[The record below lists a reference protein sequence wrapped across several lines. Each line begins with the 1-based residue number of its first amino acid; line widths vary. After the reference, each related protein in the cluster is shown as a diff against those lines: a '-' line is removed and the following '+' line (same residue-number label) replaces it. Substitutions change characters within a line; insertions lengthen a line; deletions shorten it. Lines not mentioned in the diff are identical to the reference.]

1 MDSSAG
7 EPFSPSN
14 TSDINYPIPKDRYLE
29 PIRYNSNP
37 ATIPGIMY
45 DIHQWIARTGHFKT
59 LLEHR
64 AVALSNGALAI
75 DQTDSIQFIDKQL
88 LRAEQHDFFNPC
100 PATEVRIANYNI
112 KQATYPRPTPY
123 TPTNTPVPKDQSR
136 NYVVSSHKVDDQLR
150 MLMSSMAHVFEDR
163 DAAHAIIEQCNGDGT
178 KFLEIWREQASR
190 SKPSDLALVTSQRD
204 AAYTCGIVGE
214 LTFGSLNEALKNFL
228 KIERTCPPELRKSE
242 AERTAFIV
250 TKMLTDVSTRSA
262 FEQLL
267 MVASPPIEGF
277 DATLEAARSM
287 LRTRQTYSEL
297 DAVKTSSSQF
307 GGMQALSVEQHAALA
322 SVRIDAKLLSPGQA
336 AVTADAVIA
345 QQTAAFAAGDPP
357 KTDAKGKGGKGGKG
371 SKGKGGKGKGGK
383 GKSKGPPAST
393 EFVIPRDE
401 NGKVNGWVLGMS
413 PCWCKQAGLDDG
425 KHIFDHCKYDENGKL
440 KVKTANVADVSGS
453 IPVGI
458 PADQMAA
465 FASIAKKFMDAQPQ
479 AASDDTSATQH
490 AKSAVVTPPED
501 IESLMDDDTVTE
513 QLRQFYALS
522 TEQKAAATKVKTVI
536 SNIITIFLWSLV
548 ALTVIAA
555 VVAGL
560 HFIACGIPG
569 SNALSQ
575 MNSAHLEVP
584 ISHYNA
590 FPWITWI
597 LFKATERLTLVWQYY
612 NLWLGYI
619 FYFIKVN
626 ARIAL
631 TLFGIYFFRRD
642 LACAGSHILHV
653 LHSTVRPL
661 RSAPTITERTN
672 RLERTVQSLTRISHT
687 FPRMIGCIILLSG
700 LLPGALGHP
709 SLDHSSP
716 SHGLCINVNTTGIQ
730 HIDLPVRGANYN
742 PFDASATKRV
752 DNIDEPSTH
761 TAFLR
766 EQLSASESAGQT
778 AVLTAMLTAKASKS
792 IAKGISPLTVF
803 HAALDSGCT
812 GSCTGY
818 IDRLINLRPCKEV
831 YSQANGRLSYCHWK
845 GDMPVYV
852 KTSAN
857 TTVSMTISNVRYVP
871 DFKYTL
877 LSVKQ
882 LWREQNIDARFRD
895 LNHLEL
901 PSGKVTIPFD
911 IKSDL
916 PIVTL
921 SSAAPIFNRAS
932 KKTHLHNAL
941 VGFHSTKSVS
951 HIAKLSSSQAGQ
963 LMHRRGHGS
972 IAKIRATVHTSADA
986 PINLA
991 SAPPISCVHCASAQM
1006 RRTAHSGHLHVPT
1019 PEPGDLHVDL
1029 KEMKNTSLFGAY
1041 RYAAFFIDE
1050 HTRFVTVE
1058 FLKTKDEVIN
1068 ATKRAIA
1075 KFDALVGI
1083 PVGEDGKPLSRPKVR
1098 RLHRDHEGQ
1107 LESFTF
1113 DKFRA
1118 EASLHSTTSPPH
1130 DHNLNP
1136 IAESTIRTID
1146 VLATT
1151 FARQAGAPPGF
1162 WPEAFRHAVDFHN
1175 SSSSTSVGSS
1185 TADSN
1190 ISPYQRFTLK
1200 QPKIM
1205 DLCTFGTCAVVLK
1218 PPQHVVKG
1226 GLSPRGWV
1234 GIFLGRCTDSPGCWE
1249 VWVPEIGRKVR
1260 SSSVMCDE
1268 ERFPWLGKNAYCPLS
1283 TPERSISQPSPSLG
1297 GAHPHDHHVDAAAS
1311 GNTSINDTPKRH
1323 LKFLNLFS
1331 GPYVRAKGLS
1341 DRIKSFGWNDVT
1353 NLDNDVSV
1361 GGGWADDL
1369 MNDAKYALL
1378 MQHAKEGNFDSMMIA
1393 FPCTTFSIA
1402 RFFDAT
1408 DERGDRGPTPIR
1420 DRDHPDGL
1428 PEERLTSNQ
1437 VKELRASNRLLDRT
1451 IDLAI
1456 AARLSPGKTTIVF
1469 ENPADRT
1476 VRGTPHFMED
1486 IPHGSLFATSHI
1498 KRFKQAVGDTSE
1510 VTFAYC
1516 RFGGDSQKY
1525 TTLLYT
1531 NDAATVLDQLSGPE
1545 YQCNHPPRSH
1555 KTQIAGGRTNDGW
1568 ASAAEA
1574 AYPEQLCV
1582 RLAMAFTCARTGQVT
1597 PLLSKGWD
1605 KSSSSKSISVGAQ
1618 SSSSDPP
1625 KSIATDIA
1633 PELRDKVAQ
1642 SIAGPQP
1649 TSPTQR
1655 SPISFR
1661 GFEDSPSAPSSGA
1674 GVNLGAGV
1682 PTSIAQ
1688 PHVMGRPDREVR
1700 TSIRDATNKSLD
1712 RFGGFRA
1719 PAPPREQPRA
1729 PTVAVPSPIIES
1741 PQEYTSFTGT
1751 PVFSNDP
1758 FPSNSGVDADDMEA
1772 TVADLIYASSF
1783 DESPVDAA
1791 SPMSDWFDYDR
1802 AGIPVGATQINHNT
1816 FVAEVTAV
1824 QVLRALLTKGHS
1836 AKVHHSLLSVLHAL
1850 RADSADAP
1858 ETHGE
1863 AVKLGPPWPAAISK
1877 EFANHEQNASW
1888 RTIPRS
1894 EVPCGRRIHKFVWV
1908 FKLKRDGTAKAR
1920 LCVQGCTLE
1929 AGVDYDQTFSKT
1941 LSHHSARGLFAY
1953 AARERCSVRSVDY
1966 VAAYLQG
1973 EFIEG
1978 EVVYCLPPPGAP
1990 THDSAG
1996 RPLVC
2001 VVEKPIYGIPQAGRR
2016 LQRKVFPWC
2025 TDVMGLRQL
2034 DDSDSCV
2041 FIYDDPSGA
2050 ETFAV
2055 GIYVDNL
2062 QIVHSAELNSDGD
2075 AVDQNS
2081 YYAKFMQQLRKDWD
2095 IVDEGPMEDL
2105 LGIECNTNPD
2115 GSITLHQNKY
2125 INSMI
2130 NRFFSPEEREGLK
2143 KASTPYSTNLAQLVI
2158 EALEGSTASEPGHPD
2173 LVKEYQRMV
2182 GSLMYCCTATRPDLA
2197 YAVHQHCR
2205 ALSRPTPELVAELR
2219 ITFAYLNQHPALG
2232 LTFEAGRKHELSGY
2246 SDSDWAIKNSTSGWV
2261 IFWQSAPLVWG
2272 SRKQNCVAL
2281 SSCEAEIIALSEA
2294 AKDMVYLRKFISGM
2308 TGKQLV
2314 NSSVLRTDNKAARD
2328 LSYNPELH
2336 NRTKHVA
2343 RRHFFIRDMVEAFEL
2358 NVPLIS
2364 TVNNYADFFTKTLKP
2379 GSFSS
2384 MRNKIMNIKTG

>member
-1 MDSSAG
+1 
-7 EPFSPSN
+7 
-14 TSDINYPIPKDRYLE
+14 
-29 PIRYNSNP
+29 
-37 ATIPGIMY
+37 
-45 DIHQWIARTGHFKT
+45 
-59 LLEHR
+59 
-64 AVALSNGALAI
+64 
-75 DQTDSIQFIDKQL
+75 
-88 LRAEQHDFFNPC
+88 
-100 PATEVRIANYNI
+100 
-112 KQATYPRPTPY
+112 
-123 TPTNTPVPKDQSR
+123 
-136 NYVVSSHKVDDQLR
+136 
-150 MLMSSMAHVFEDR
+150 
-163 DAAHAIIEQCNGDGT
+163 
-178 KFLEIWREQASR
+178 
-190 SKPSDLALVTSQRD
+190 
-204 AAYTCGIVGE
+204 
-214 LTFGSLNEALKNFL
+214 
-228 KIERTCPPELRKSE
+228 
-242 AERTAFIV
+242 
-250 TKMLTDVSTRSA
+250 
-262 FEQLL
+262 
-267 MVASPPIEGF
+267 
-277 DATLEAARSM
+277 
-287 LRTRQTYSEL
+287 
-297 DAVKTSSSQF
+297 
-307 GGMQALSVEQHAALA
+307 
-322 SVRIDAKLLSPGQA
+322 
-336 AVTADAVIA
+336 
-345 QQTAAFAAGDPP
+345 
-357 KTDAKGKGGKGGKG
+357 
-371 SKGKGGKGKGGK
+371 
-383 GKSKGPPAST
+383 
-393 EFVIPRDE
+393 
-401 NGKVNGWVLGMS
+401 
-413 PCWCKQAGLDDG
+413 
-425 KHIFDHCKYDENGKL
+425 
-440 KVKTANVADVSGS
+440 
-453 IPVGI
+453 
-458 PADQMAA
+458 
-465 FASIAKKFMDAQPQ
+465 
-479 AASDDTSATQH
+479 
-490 AKSAVVTPPED
+490 
-501 IESLMDDDTVTE
+501 
-513 QLRQFYALS
+513 
-522 TEQKAAATKVKTVI
+522 
-536 SNIITIFLWSLV
+536 
-548 ALTVIAA
+548 
-555 VVAGL
+555 
-560 HFIACGIPG
+560 
-569 SNALSQ
+569 
-575 MNSAHLEVP
+575 
-584 ISHYNA
+584 
-590 FPWITWI
+590 
-597 LFKATERLTLVWQYY
+597 
-612 NLWLGYI
+612 
-619 FYFIKVN
+619 
-626 ARIAL
+626 
-631 TLFGIYFFRRD
+631 
-642 LACAGSHILHV
+642 
-653 LHSTVRPL
+653 
-661 RSAPTITERTN
+661 
-672 RLERTVQSLTRISHT
+672 
-687 FPRMIGCIILLSG
+687 
-700 LLPGALGHP
+700 
-709 SLDHSSP
+709 
-716 SHGLCINVNTTGIQ
+716 
-730 HIDLPVRGANYN
+730 
-742 PFDASATKRV
+742 
-752 DNIDEPSTH
+752 
-761 TAFLR
+761 
-766 EQLSASESAGQT
+766 
-778 AVLTAMLTAKASKS
+778 
-792 IAKGISPLTVF
+792 
-803 HAALDSGCT
+803 
-812 GSCTGY
+812 
-818 IDRLINLRPCKEV
+818 
-831 YSQANGRLSYCHWK
+831 
-845 GDMPVYV
+845 
-852 KTSAN
+852 
-857 TTVSMTISNVRYVP
+857 
-871 DFKYTL
+871 
-877 LSVKQ
+877 
-882 LWREQNIDARFRD
+882 
-895 LNHLEL
+895 
-901 PSGKVTIPFD
+901 
-911 IKSDL
+911 
-916 PIVTL
+916 
-921 SSAAPIFNRAS
+921 
-932 KKTHLHNAL
+932 
-941 VGFHSTKSVS
+941 
-951 HIAKLSSSQAGQ
+951 
-963 LMHRRGHGS
+963 
-972 IAKIRATVHTSADA
+972 
-986 PINLA
+986 
-991 SAPPISCVHCASAQM
+991 
-1006 RRTAHSGHLHVPT
+1006 
-1019 PEPGDLHVDL
+1019 
-1029 KEMKNTSLFGAY
+1029 
-1041 RYAAFFIDE
+1041 
-1050 HTRFVTVE
+1050 
-1058 FLKTKDEVIN
+1058 
-1068 ATKRAIA
+1068 
-1075 KFDALVGI
+1075 
-1083 PVGEDGKPLSRPKVR
+1083 
-1098 RLHRDHEGQ
+1098 
-1107 LESFTF
+1107 
-1113 DKFRA
+1113 
-1118 EASLHSTTSPPH
+1118 
-1130 DHNLNP
+1130 
-1136 IAESTIRTID
+1136 
-1146 VLATT
+1146 
-1151 FARQAGAPPGF
+1151 
-1162 WPEAFRHAVDFHN
+1162 
-1175 SSSSTSVGSS
+1175 
-1185 TADSN
+1185 
-1190 ISPYQRFTLK
+1190 
-1200 QPKIM
+1200 
-1205 DLCTFGTCAVVLK
+1205 
-1218 PPQHVVKG
+1218 
-1226 GLSPRGWV
+1226 
-1234 GIFLGRCTDSPGCWE
+1234 
-1249 VWVPEIGRKVR
+1249 
-1260 SSSVMCDE
+1260 
-1268 ERFPWLGKNAYCPLS
+1268 
-1283 TPERSISQPSPSLG
+1283 
-1297 GAHPHDHHVDAAAS
+1297 
-1311 GNTSINDTPKRH
+1311 
-1323 LKFLNLFS
+1323 
-1331 GPYVRAKGLS
+1331 
-1341 DRIKSFGWNDVT
+1341 
-1353 NLDNDVSV
+1353 
-1361 GGGWADDL
+1361 
-1369 MNDAKYALL
+1369 
-1378 MQHAKEGNFDSMMIA
+1378 MMIA

-1661 GFEDSPSAPSSGA
+1661 GFEDSPSDPSSGA